1 MTIQNVIS
9 YCIIQ
14 KDYAYAPNQCRY
26 VFTPGS
32 LLMLDFVSFSRYLQ
46 INRQTI
52 VIAIVS
58 PTTNK
63 RKMVCLSTICNS
75 RMNCPSVL
83 SAHFL
88 LCKFIF
94 YFFFFIFY
102 FSIDLYE
109 INWWWVENVKY
120 KFSHRVTFVF
130 HLAYYSLSL
139 QKFKTFSCSNVLIF
153 FEYFLV
159 FCYEKKLDYMIQIQL
174 YNQDCTYIINV
185 CTLVAVILHFNIWSF
200 HALFLCRKQGRDRA
214 LFFFVNS

>member
-1 MTIQNVIS
+1 
-9 YCIIQ
+9 
-14 KDYAYAPNQCRY
+14 
-26 VFTPGS
+26 
-32 LLMLDFVSFSRYLQ
+32 MLDFVSFSRYLQ

-63 RKMVCLSTICNS
+63 RKMVCLSTIWNS

-94 YFFFFIFY
+94 YFL
-102 FSIDLYE
+102 IDLYE
-109 INWWWVENVKY
+109 INWWWVEYVKY
-120 KFSHRVTFVF
+120 KFSHSVAFVF
-130 HLAYYSLSL
+130 NLAYYSFSL

-153 FEYFLV
+153 FEYFLA

-174 YNQDCTYIINV
+174 DNQDCTYIINV
-185 CTLVAVILHFNIWSF
+185 CTLVTFILHFNVWSF
-200 HALFLCRKQGRDRA
+200 HALFLCKKQGRDRA